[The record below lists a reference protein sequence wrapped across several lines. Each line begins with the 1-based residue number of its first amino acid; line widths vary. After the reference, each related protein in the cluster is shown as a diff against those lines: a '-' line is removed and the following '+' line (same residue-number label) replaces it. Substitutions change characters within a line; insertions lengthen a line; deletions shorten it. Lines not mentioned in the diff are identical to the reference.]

1 MVWSHTSKHLLGAFV
16 LSISHL
22 ACTSPNDTAPE
33 QPAPTVERP
42 ATADLPCND
51 AWGIV
56 PGAWTQLS
64 HDDGQGNA
72 DLTSQSWS
80 IGEISLSSA
89 NLVEATRFDID
100 RPARIVGISVQYGAL
115 PEAGRW
121 PLTLGLHRDFGH
133 NGFDFWPMDALWEG
147 SRCRVDIEA
156 GQWVDYVLPEPITMT
171 QPEPI
176 YVVHRRD
183 SDESG
188 ALLFDGTDSGDCDE
202 SGCCKTFDACHSALN
217 LPELTNHQ
225 NTPFWNG
232 LSFAFQYDYM
242 VRLYVEYLDDDTT
255 KLFETAQDYRPS
267 KRMAWGDVDGDG
279 DQDLLLQGPRLMQNT
294 NGIFQE
300 AVDTGL
306 PSADQDYAGVW
317 GDLNNDGCLD
327 LFLFSESTTRSN
339 RLYKNDCDGS
349 FTEITELSTI
359 TNDTLSQTCNGGTFA
374 PTPAA
379 AWADIDADGLLDLYV
394 THFICWSTGEF
405 YQDRVW
411 RNLGQGRF
419 EELTGSNG
427 FWGTGNSPLASR
439 GVYPLDA
446 DLDGDIDLFINNYR
460 LHRNQF
466 FQNQG
471 NGTVTEA
478 ARDLQ
483 LQGRASTLSGSTT
496 YGHSIGSA
504 WGDLDNDGDFDAVI
518 ANLAHPRFYDF
529 SDKTEV
535 LIQDNGSFTNIQ
547 GSFEQ
552 PQGETGI
559 RFQETHS
566 VPVLADFNLD
576 GNLDL
581 IISATYDGRPT
592 DVYLGEGN
600 GSFLPYH
607 FESGILEPNG
617 WGLAVADFNQ
627 DGKPD
632 VASKTQL
639 FQNQA
644 SGDETRWY
652 EFTVVGDE
660 TVNRAGIG
668 TTLIATLTDGSTRIK
683 QVSGGSGQGCQDS
696 LTVHFSMPRN
706 LTIKTLT
713 LRFPGGKETTFQ
725 SDALQENGHT
735 WLYESGRHVPGFEQP
750 EPR

>member
-1 MVWSHTSKHLLGAFV
+1 MFNIGGEFQES
-16 LSISHL
+16 
-22 ACTSPNDTAPE
+22 TA
-33 QPAPTVERP
+33 T
-42 ATADLPCND
+42 DLP
-51 AWGIV
+51 
-56 PGAWTQLS
+56 T
-64 HDDGQGNA
+64 
-72 DLTSQSWS
+72 
-80 IGEISLSSA
+80 
-89 NLVEATRFDID
+89 
-100 RPARIVGISVQYGAL
+100 
-115 PEAGRW
+115 
-121 PLTLGLHRDFGH
+121 
-133 NGFDFWPMDALWEG
+133 
-147 SRCRVDIEA
+147 
-156 GQWVDYVLPEPITMT
+156 
-171 QPEPI
+171 
-176 YVVHRRD
+176 
-183 SDESG
+183 
-188 ALLFDGTDSGDCDE
+188 
-202 SGCCKTFDACHSALN
+202 
-217 LPELTNHQ
+217 
-225 NTPFWNG
+225 
-232 LSFAFQYDYM
+232 
-242 VRLYVEYLDDDTT
+242 
-255 KLFETAQDYRPS
+255 
-267 KRMAWGDVDGDG
+267 
-279 DQDLLLQGPRLMQNT
+279 
-294 NGIFQE
+294 
-300 AVDTGL
+300 
-306 PSADQDYAGVW
+306 ADQDYAGVW
-317 GDLNNDGCLD
+317 GDLDNDGCLD

-471 NGTVTEA
+471 NGTVTES
-478 ARDLQ
+478 ARDLE

-535 LIQDNGSFTNIQ
+535 LIQEDNGTFTNIQ

-552 PQGETGI
+552 PLGEAGI

-566 VPVLADFNLD
+566 VPALADFDLD

-581 IISATYDGRPT
+581 VLSATYDGRPT
-592 DVYLGEGN
+592 DVYLGQGN
-600 GSFLPYH
+600 GRFEPYH

-617 WGLAVADFNQ
+617 WGLAIADFNQ

-639 FQNQA
+639 FRNQA

-652 EFTVVGDE
+652 QLTVVGDE

-668 TTLIATLTDGSTRIK
+668 TVLVATLNDGTTRI
-683 QVSGGSGQGCQDS
+683 QQISGGSGQGCQDS
-696 LTVHFSMPRN
+696 LTMSFTLPN
-706 LTIKTLT
+706 PLQIDTLT

-725 SDALQENGHT
+725 SDDLQENGHT
-735 WLYESGRHVPGFEQP
+735 WVYESGRIAVGFRP
-750 EPR
+750 IL